1 VNRGSFRED
10 LFFRLAVVT
19 VKLPPLRARRDDI
32 PLLVRHFVECF
43 APDRAERA
51 GELVAAL
58 ESKSFAGNVRELR
71 NAVQRALA
79 LGASGGPTG
88 ASRAPGAATN
98 VEPLLDLP
106 YKDGLA
112 QLTQAFE
119 LRYLE
124 HALRECG
131 GSVSAVARRAGLSR
145 RYVQTL
151 MVRHGLRKGDDG
163 PP

>member
-1 VNRGSFRED
+1 
-10 LFFRLAVVT
+10 
-19 VKLPPLRARRDDI
+19 
-32 PLLVRHFVECF
+32 
-43 APDRAERA
+43 
-51 GELVAAL
+51 VAAL
-58 ESKSFAGNVRELR
+58 ESKPFAGNVRELR

-79 LGASGGPTG
+79 LGA
-88 ASRAPGAATN
+88 PGAASASRPPAAAASI
-98 VEPLLDLP
+98 EPLLDLP

-151 MVRHGLRKGDDG
+151 MVRHGLRRDDDRD
-163 PP
+163 